1 MPKQPSVPRY
11 RLHKARNC
19 AVVTIRGRN
28 FYLGEYDSPESKEKY
43 ARLIAE
49 HFGNG
54 HRAAVE
60 SAKEPAAPTINE
72 LILRYWTEH
81 VEGYYVKNGKP
92 SDRQYHIRL
101 ALAPL
106 RKLYGRTL
114 AKDFGPKKLKAIR
127 NEILDEGMRT
137 RGGLNRGYVNDHV
150 GIIKKMFRWAVSE
163 EMLPREIGPAL
174 CGQLDAVENLHKG
187 KDPRV
192 REGRK
197 IPSAPKSDIRKA
209 RRCMSRQIRIMV
221 DLQLITGMRPDE
233 VTIMRPGD
241 IEHANG
247 IWLYR
252 PQDHKLDHKGIR
264 RVVPLGPRAQKL
276 LAPWLDRDPEAFLFS
291 PREVVEARREEQR
304 NGGKPGTRRKRR
316 VRKRNGTRLPR
327 ERYDDES
334 YCQAVERACAKAK
347 VKKWTPGQL
356 RHNAATRVNGK
367 FDRETAQQLL
377 GHGSATT
384 TDIYID
390 KQMEKAI
397 QAMKTIG

>member
-19 AVVTIRGRN
+19 VVVTIRGRN
-28 FYLGEYDSPESKEKY
+28 FYLGAYDSPENKEKY

-54 HRAAVE
+54 HCAAVDSE
-60 SAKEPAAPTINE
+60 KEQAAATINE

-81 VEGYYVKNGKP
+81 VEGYYVKDGKP

-114 AKDFGPKKLKAIR
+114 AKDFGPKKLKVIR

-150 GIIKKMFRWAVSE
+150 GIIKRVFRWAVSE

-174 CGQLDAVENLHKG
+174 CGQLDAVESLHKG

-192 REGRK
+192 KEGRK

-209 RRCMSRQIRIMV
+209 RRCMRWCRGA
-221 DLQLITGMRPDE
+221 LRCWRRRPPTPVVV
-233 VTIMRPGD
+233 VTP
-241 IEHANG
+241 
-247 IWLYR
+247 
-252 PQDHKLDHKGIR
+252 
-264 RVVPLGPRAQKL
+264 V
-276 LAPWLDRDPEAFLFS
+276 APPVMTNS
-291 PREVVEARREEQR
+291 
-304 NGGKPGTRRKRR
+304 GK
-316 VRKRNGTRLPR
+316 
-327 ERYDDES
+327 
-334 YCQAVERACAKAK
+334 
-347 VKKWTPGQL
+347 
-356 RHNAATRVNGK
+356 
-367 FDRETAQQLL
+367 
-377 GHGSATT
+377 
-384 TDIYID
+384 
-390 KQMEKAI
+390 
-397 QAMKTIG
+397 